1 MMPVLTAALLD
12 AAVVLALGLAATGL
26 LRRRSAS
33 LRHAIL
39 ATSILMAALMPI
51 LELIV
56 PQVPVIRWGT
66 SMEAVSSGLMLT
78 SEQLIG
84 GSASADAASPAWQGL
99 PWSTLAIGVW
109 LVGVMLT
116 GAGLVAGFAAL
127 YRLERRCRPIAGRW
141 RQLTDELAQ
150 QCGVTQ
156 RVTLLESDDPS
167 LLISCGVL
175 APTIIVPSGT
185 SAWTDERKRVVLRHE
200 LAHIKRRDAAIQIG
214 SELLR
219 VVQWVN
225 PFVWV
230 ACRRLRQESE
240 YACDDAVLSGGVE
253 ASEYA
258 THLLD
263 VAKHLTGRSATLT
276 SAHAIAHLSTLER
289 RIAAM
294 LHHHQNRTPVG
305 RRGWSGAALLAL
317 GVSMP
322 LAAAAVAPQDR
333 PEAPLAESI
342 NGSAPNRATP
352 NTATAASH
360 APVRPRATTE
370 VPPRAARAERA
381 VTSPQTGSIAGTVI
395 DSSGASL
402 PGAELTLTDT
412 QAGTAFTARTNAS
425 GGFTFSELPPSRYE
439 LVVRLPGFAA
449 VSNVLPVA
457 AATTVRRTITLPIG
471 TVQESITVRCGDVPA
486 SAGAARAMGSIV
498 ASVFPVLSAQ
508 EPAAQTRVGGQI
520 RPPTKTRDVKPAC
533 PAAVRALETTVR
545 LTGRIGVDG
554 LMNDVKPVPA
564 DAGVEPPTEF
574 VDSALEAVRQWRF
587 TPTQLNNQ
595 PVDTTMTVTV
605 TYRRQ

>member
-1 MMPVLTAALLD
+1 MMPVLTAALID
-12 AAVVLALGLAATGL
+12 AVVVLALGLAAAAL

-33 LRHAIL
+33 LRHATL

-66 SMEAVSSGLMLT
+66 SVEVVSSGLMLT
-78 SEQLIG
+78 SEQMIR
-84 GSASADAASPAWQGL
+84 GSASAGAASPGWQGL

-109 LVGVMLT
+109 LLGVILT

-127 YRLERRCRPIAGRW
+127 YRLERRCRPIGGRW

-150 QCGVTQ
+150 ECGVAQ
-156 RVTLLESDDPS
+156 RVKLLESDDPS

-175 APTIIVPSGT
+175 APAIILPSGT

-219 VVQWVN
+219 VVQWIN

-240 YACDDAVLSGGVE
+240 YACDDEVLSGGVE
-253 ASEYA
+253 AREYA

-263 VAKHLTGRSATLT
+263 VARHLTGRSATLT

-322 LAAAAVAPQDR
+322 LAAAAVAPQER
-333 PEAPLAESI
+333 PRAALAESI
-342 NGSAPNRATP
+342 DVSAPNGSTP
-352 NTATAASH
+352 DTAATASRDAM
-360 APVRPRATTE
+360 RPRATTQ
-370 VPPRAARAERA
+370 VQPRAARAERA
-381 VTSPQTGSIAGTVI
+381 AAIPQTGTIAGTVL
-395 DSSGASL
+395 DPSGGSL

-412 QAGTAFTARTNAS
+412 QAGTAFTARTDAS
-425 GGFTFSELPPSRYE
+425 GGFTFTDLPPSRYE

-457 AATTVRRTITLPIG
+457 SAATVRRTITLPIG
-471 TVQESITVRCGDVPA
+471 TVQETVVAVCGAPSA
-486 SAGAARAMGSIV
+486 SSAAARAIGSTL
-498 ASVFPVLSAQ
+498 ASIYPVLYAQ
-508 EPAAQTRVGGQI
+508 EPPQQIRVGGQI
-520 RPPTKTRDVKPAC
+520 RPPMKTRDVKPAC

-545 LTGRIGVDG
+545 LAGRIGVDG

-564 DAGVEPPTEF
+564 DAGAEPPAEF
-574 VDSALEAVRQWRF
+574 VDSALDAVRQWRF

-595 PVDTTMTVTV
+595 PVETTITVTV
-605 TYRRQ
+605 TYRSQ

>member
-1 MMPVLTAALLD
+1 MMPVLTAALID
-12 AAVVLALGLAATGL
+12 AVVVLALGLAAAGL

-66 SMEAVSSGLMLT
+66 SVEAVSSGLMLT
-78 SEQLIG
+78 SEQMIR

-109 LVGVMLT
+109 LLGVILT

-150 QCGVTQ
+150 ECGVTQ

-175 APTIIVPSGT
+175 APTIILPSGT

-240 YACDDAVLSGGVE
+240 YACDDEVLSGGVD
-253 ASEYA
+253 AGEYA
-258 THLLD
+258 THLFD
-263 VAKHLTGRSATLT
+263 VARHLTGRSATLT

-294 LHHHQNRTPVG
+294 LHHHQNRAPVG

-317 GVSMP
+317 GVRMP
-322 LAAAAVAPQDR
+322 LAAAAVAPHDR
-333 PEAPLAESI
+333 PGGTLAESI
-342 NGSAPNRATP
+342 DVSAPNAATHD
-352 NTATAASH
+352 TATAASRD
-360 APVRPRATTE
+360 AVRPRATTQ
-370 VPPRAARAERA
+370 VQARAARAERA
-381 VTSPQTGSIAGTVI
+381 ATIRQTGTIAGTVL
-395 DSSGASL
+395 DPSGGSL

-425 GGFTFSELPPSRYE
+425 GGFTFSDLPPSRYE

-457 AATTVRRTITLPIG
+457 AGATVRRTITLPIG
-471 TVQESITVRCGDVPA
+471 TVQETIVMVCGAPSA
-486 SAGAARAMGSIV
+486 SSSAARAIGSTLAGIY
-498 ASVFPVLSAQ
+498 PVVYAQ
-508 EPAAQTRVGGQI
+508 EPPPQIRVGGQI

-545 LTGRIGVDG
+545 LAGRIGVDG
-554 LMNDVKPVPA
+554 LMNDVKPAPA

-595 PVDTTMTVTV
+595 PVETTITVTV

>member
-1 MMPVLTAALLD
+1 MMPVLTAALVD
-12 AAVVLALGLAATGL
+12 AAVVLALGLAATAL

-39 ATSILMAALMPI
+39 TTSILMAALMPL
-51 LELIV
+51 LERIV

-66 SMEAVSSGLMLT
+66 SVEVVSSGLMLT
-78 SEQLIG
+78 SEQVIRG
-84 GSASADAASPAWQGL
+84 TAFEGAASPGL
-99 PWSTLAIGVW
+99 RGFPWSTLAVSVWILGVI
-109 LVGVMLT
+109 LT

-127 YRLERRCRPIAGRW
+127 YRLKRRCRPIAGRW

-150 QCGVTQ
+150 ECGVTR
-156 RVTLLESDDPS
+156 RVKLLESDDPS

-175 APTIIVPSGT
+175 APTIILPSGT
-185 SAWTDERKRVVLRHE
+185 AAWTDERKRVVLRHE

-225 PFVWV
+225 PCVWV

-240 YACDDAVLSGGVE
+240 YACDDEVLSGGVE

-294 LHHHQNRTPVG
+294 LHRHQNRTPVG

-322 LAAAAVAPQDR
+322 LAAAAVAPHDR
-333 PEAPLAESI
+333 PRALAESI
-342 NGSAPNRATP
+342 DVSAP
-352 NTATAASH
+352 NTATHDTATATSRD
-360 APVRPRATTE
+360 AVRPRATTQLQ
-370 VPPRAARAERA
+370 PRAARAERA
-381 VTSPQTGSIAGTVI
+381 ATSPQTGTIAGTVL
-395 DSSGASL
+395 DPSGGSL

-457 AATTVRRTITLPIG
+457 AGATVRRTITLPIG
-471 TVQESITVRCGDVPA
+471 TVQETIVLACGAPSA
-486 SAGAARAMGSIV
+486 SSSAARAIGSTL
-498 ASVFPVLSAQ
+498 ASIYPVLYAQ
-508 EPAAQTRVGGQI
+508 EPPPSIRVGGQI

-554 LMNDVKPVPA
+554 LMNDVKPAPA
-564 DAGVEPPTEF
+564 DAGVEPPSEF

-595 PVDTTMTVTV
+595 PVETTITVTV